1 MIIYELVWKTLW
13 RAWLDLNS
21 TGKGIILIPFFVLG
35 LMASVTFIIGL
46 LVLLIHKQFLNKEAK
61 NYFNNYKK

>member
-1 MIIYELVWKTLW
+1 MWKTLW
-13 RAWLDLNS
+13 RAWQDLNS
-21 TGKGIILIPFFVLG
+21 MGKGVILIPFFVFG

-61 NYFNNYKK
+61 NYFNNFKNIDNT